1 MVYVATLVGYIKY
14 YSKKQKYNIKRVNKN
29 KRKHDLLGKVS
40 KKKKKKI
47 RKNSNKPPPPPPP
60 PGYGKFFFIFFS
72 ETRPFFENF
81 L

>member
-40 KKKKKKI
+40 KKKK
-47 RKNSNKPPPPPPP
+47 NMEFSNLVGAPPLPPILES
-60 PGYGKFFFIFFS
+60 Y
-72 ETRPFFENF
+72 
-81 L
+81 